1 MKLVSVLTGFFLFL
15 GVKMLK
21 KTVLSK
27 LTSCVFL
34 SAMFVSSVL
43 AVSALTAC
51 DKSKEVSSARADV
64 KEQLST
70 VIQGRT
76 MGTFYAVNVVGG
88 YKGGEEGLKALAEGV
103 FKQICDEISTFD
115 KNAELYKFNDF
126 KSTEPF
132 EISNELGKIIQDT
145 VYQGRRISGATDIT
159 VGPLV
164 NLWGFGKDKKK
175 DEAPSHD
182 EIIKAL
188 ELVGLD
194 KFEVRTDKDKTYLVK
209 HNKDLKLDLATVGEG
224 LGADAVATKLLME
237 GYKNFMV
244 NVAGASRSYGVNS
257 RGQKWRLG
265 IEDPTSPERRV
276 FVPIC
281 ALDKAVTTAGS
292 YRNYFKDETTGK
304 IFSHAIDPKT
314 GYPVSHKTLSVTV
327 ISDSAFESDAL
338 DTGLLVLGAQKALNW
353 GKKNGYAIATIEY
366 DNGKP
371 LFRYTDDFKKYLDCA
386 KRK

>member
-1 MKLVSVLTGFFLFL
+1 
-15 GVKMLK
+15 MLK
-21 KTVLSK
+21 K
-27 LTSCVFL
+27 
-34 SAMFVSSVL
+34 SVL
-43 AVSALTAC
+43 ANVVSRAFLFVVVSTSLVAVTTLTAC
-51 DKSKEVSSARADV
+51 DKDNQRTVATQV
-64 KEQLST
+64 QTST
-70 VIQGRT
+70 IIQGKT

-88 YKGGEEGLKALAEGV
+88 YKGGETGLKALAEGA
-103 FKQICDEISTFD
+103 FKKICDEISTFD

-132 EISNELGKIIQDT
+132 EISNELGRIIQDT
-145 VYQGRRISGATDIT
+145 VYQGRRIEGATDIT

-175 DEAPSHD
+175 DEAPSQD
-182 EIIKAL
+182 EINQAL

-194 KFEVRTDKDKTYLVK
+194 KFEVRTENNKSYLVK
-209 HNKDLKLDLATVGEG
+209 HNKDIKLDLATVGEG
-224 LGADAVATKLLME
+224 LGADAVAAKLVQE

-244 NVAGASRSYGVNS
+244 NVAGASRSYGVNAK
-257 RGQKWRLG
+257 GKKWRLG

-314 GYPVSHKTLSVTV
+314 GSPVTHKTLSVTV

-338 DTGLLVLGAQKALNW
+338 DTGLLVLGAQKALDW
-353 GKKNGYAIATIEY
+353 GKEHGYAIATIEY
-366 DNGKP
+366 DKGKP
-371 LFRYTDDFKKYLDCA
+371 LFRYTDNFKQYLDCA
-386 KRK
+386 KQQ

>member
-1 MKLVSVLTGFFLFL
+1 
-15 GVKMLK
+15 MLK
-21 KTVLSK
+21 K
-27 LTSCVFL
+27 
-34 SAMFVSSVL
+34 SVL
-43 AVSALTAC
+43 ANVVSRAFLFAVVSISLVAVTTLTAC
-51 DKSKEVSSARADV
+51 DKDNQRTVAAQV
-64 KEQLST
+64 QTST
-70 VIQGRT
+70 IIQGKT
-76 MGTFYAVNVVGG
+76 MGTFYAINVVGG
-88 YKGGEEGLKALAEGV
+88 YKGGEAGLKALAEGA
-103 FKQICDEISTFD
+103 FKQICYEISTFD

-132 EISNELGKIIQDT
+132 EISNELGRIIQDT
-145 VYQGRRISGATDIT
+145 VYQGRRIEGATDIT

-175 DEAPSHD
+175 DEAPSQD
-182 EIIKAL
+182 EINQAL

-194 KFEVRTDKDKTYLVK
+194 KFEVRTENNKSYLVK
-209 HNKDLKLDLATVGEG
+209 HNKDIKLDLATVGEG
-224 LGADAVATKLLME
+224 LGADAVAAKLVKE

-244 NVAGASRSYGVNS
+244 NVAGASRSYGVNAK
-257 RGQKWRLG
+257 GKKWRLG

-314 GYPVSHKTLSVTV
+314 GYPVTHKTLSVTV

-338 DTGLLVLGAQKALNW
+338 DTGLLVLGAQKALDW
-353 GKKNGYAIATIEY
+353 GKEHGYAIATIEY
-366 DNGKP
+366 DKGKP
-371 LFRYTDDFKKYLDCA
+371 LFRYTDNFKQYLDCA
-386 KRK
+386 KQQ

>member
-1 MKLVSVLTGFFLFL
+1 
-15 GVKMLK
+15 MLK
-21 KTVLSK
+21 K
-27 LTSCVFL
+27 
-34 SAMFVSSVL
+34 SVL
-43 AVSALTAC
+43 ANVVSRAFLFAVVSTSLVAVTTLTAC
-51 DKSKEVSSARADV
+51 DKDNQRTVAAQV
-64 KEQLST
+64 QTST
-70 VIQGRT
+70 IIQGKT

-88 YKGGEEGLKALAEGV
+88 YKGGEAGLKALAEGA

-132 EISNELGKIIQDT
+132 KISNELGRIIQDT
-145 VYQGRRISGATDIT
+145 VYQGRRIEGATDIT

-175 DEAPSHD
+175 DEAPSQD
-182 EIIKAL
+182 EINQAL

-194 KFEVRTDKDKTYLVK
+194 KFEVRTENNKSYLVK
-209 HNKDLKLDLATVGEG
+209 HNKDIKLDLATVGEG
-224 LGADAVATKLLME
+224 LGADAVAAKLVKE

-244 NVAGASRSYGVNS
+244 NVAGASRSYGVNAK
-257 RGQKWRLG
+257 GKKWRLG

-314 GYPVSHKTLSVTV
+314 GYPVTHKTLSVTV

-338 DTGLLVLGAQKALNW
+338 DTGLLVLGAQKALDW
-353 GKKNGYAIATIEY
+353 GKEHGYAIATIEY
-366 DNGKP
+366 DKGNP
-371 LFRYTDDFKKYLDCA
+371 LFRYTDNFKQYLDCA
-386 KRK
+386 KQQ

>member
-1 MKLVSVLTGFFLFL
+1 
-15 GVKMLK
+15 MLK
-21 KTVLSK
+21 K
-27 LTSCVFL
+27 
-34 SAMFVSSVL
+34 SVL
-43 AVSALTAC
+43 ANVVSRAFLFAVVSISLVAVTTLTAC
-51 DKSKEVSSARADV
+51 DKDNQRTVVAQV
-64 KEQLST
+64 QTST
-70 VIQGRT
+70 IIQGKT
-76 MGTFYAVNVVGG
+76 MGTFYAINVVGG
-88 YKGGEEGLKALAEGV
+88 YKGGEAGLKALSEGA

-132 EISNELGKIIQDT
+132 EISNDLGRIIQDT
-145 VYQGRRISGATDIT
+145 VYQGRRIEGATDIT

-175 DEAPSHD
+175 DEAPSQD
-182 EIIKAL
+182 EINQAL

-194 KFEVRTDKDKTYLVK
+194 KFEVRTENNKSYLVK
-209 HNKDLKLDLATVGEG
+209 HNKDIKLDLATVGEG
-224 LGADAVATKLLME
+224 LGADAVAAKLVKE

-244 NVAGASRSYGVNS
+244 NVAGASRSYGVNAK
-257 RGQKWRLG
+257 GKKWRLG

-314 GYPVSHKTLSVTV
+314 GYPVTHKTLSVTV

-338 DTGLLVLGAQKALNW
+338 DTGLLVLGAQKALDW
-353 GKKNGYAIATIEY
+353 GKEHGYAIATIEY
-366 DNGKP
+366 DKGKP
-371 LFRYTDDFKKYLDCA
+371 LFRYTDNFKQYLDCA
-386 KRK
+386 KQQ

>member
-1 MKLVSVLTGFFLFL
+1 
-15 GVKMLK
+15 MLK
-21 KTVLSK
+21 K
-27 LTSCVFL
+27 
-34 SAMFVSSVL
+34 SVL
-43 AVSALTAC
+43 ANVVSRAFLFAVVSISLVAVTTLTAC
-51 DKSKEVSSARADV
+51 DKDNQRTVVAQV
-64 KEQLST
+64 QTST
-70 VIQGRT
+70 IIQGKT

-88 YKGGEEGLKALAEGV
+88 YKGGEAGLKALAEGA

-132 EISNELGKIIQDT
+132 EISNELGRIIQDT
-145 VYQGRRISGATDIT
+145 VYQGRRIEGATDIT

-175 DEAPSHD
+175 DEAPSQD
-182 EIIKAL
+182 EINQAL

-194 KFEVRTDKDKTYLVK
+194 KFEVRTENNKSYLVK
-209 HNKDLKLDLATVGEG
+209 HNKDIKLDLATVGEG
-224 LGADAVATKLLME
+224 LGADAVAAKLVKE

-244 NVAGASRSYGVNS
+244 NVAGASRSYGVNAK
-257 RGQKWRLG
+257 GKKWRLG

-314 GYPVSHKTLSVTV
+314 GYPVTHKTLSVTV
-327 ISDSAFESDAL
+327 VSDSAFESDAL
-338 DTGLLVLGAQKALNW
+338 DTGLLVLGAQKALDW
-353 GKKNGYAIATIEY
+353 GKEHGYAIATIEY
-366 DNGKP
+366 DKGNP
-371 LFRYTDDFKKYLDCA
+371 LFRYTDNFKQYLDCA
-386 KRK
+386 KQQ

>member
-1 MKLVSVLTGFFLFL
+1 
-15 GVKMLK
+15 MLK
-21 KTVLSK
+21 K
-27 LTSCVFL
+27 
-34 SAMFVSSVL
+34 SVL
-43 AVSALTAC
+43 ANVVSRAFLFAVVSTSLVAVTNLTAC
-51 DKSKEVSSARADV
+51 DKDNQRTVAAQV
-64 KEQLST
+64 QTST
-70 VIQGRT
+70 IIQGKT

-88 YKGGEEGLKALAEGV
+88 YKGGEAGLKALAEGA

-132 EISNELGKIIQDT
+132 EISNELGRIIQDT
-145 VYQGRRISGATDIT
+145 VYQGRRIEGATDIT

-175 DEAPSHD
+175 DEAPSQD
-182 EIIKAL
+182 EINQAL

-194 KFEVRTDKDKTYLVK
+194 KFEVRTENNKSYLVK
-209 HNKDLKLDLATVGEG
+209 HNKDIKLDLATVGEG
-224 LGADAVATKLLME
+224 LGADAVAAKLVKE

-244 NVAGASRSYGVNS
+244 NVAGASRSYGVNAK
-257 RGQKWRLG
+257 GKKWRLG

-314 GYPVSHKTLSVTV
+314 GYPVTHKTLSVTV

-338 DTGLLVLGAQKALNW
+338 DTGLLVLGAQKALDW
-353 GKKNGYAIATIEY
+353 GKEHGYAIATIEY
-366 DNGKP
+366 DKGNP
-371 LFRYTDDFKKYLDCA
+371 LFRYTDNFKQYLDCA
-386 KRK
+386 KQQ

>member
-1 MKLVSVLTGFFLFL
+1 
-15 GVKMLK
+15 MLK
-21 KTVLSK
+21 K
-27 LTSCVFL
+27 
-34 SAMFVSSVL
+34 SVL
-43 AVSALTAC
+43 ANVVSRAFLFAVVSTSLVAVTTLTAC
-51 DKSKEVSSARADV
+51 DKDNQRTVAAQV
-64 KEQLST
+64 QTST
-70 VIQGRT
+70 IIQGKT

-88 YKGGEEGLKALAEGV
+88 YKGGEAGLKALAECA

-132 EISNELGKIIQDT
+132 EISNELGRIIQDT
-145 VYQGRRISGATDIT
+145 VYQGRRIEGATDIT

-175 DEAPSHD
+175 DEAPSQD
-182 EIIKAL
+182 EINQAL

-194 KFEVRTDKDKTYLVK
+194 KFEVRTENNKSYLVK
-209 HNKDLKLDLATVGEG
+209 HNKDIKLDLATVGEG
-224 LGADAVATKLLME
+224 LGADAVAAKLVKE

-244 NVAGASRSYGVNS
+244 NVAGASRSYGVNAK
-257 RGQKWRLG
+257 GKKWRLG

-314 GYPVSHKTLSVTV
+314 GYPVTHKTLSVTV

-338 DTGLLVLGAQKALNW
+338 DTGLLVLGAQKALDW
-353 GKKNGYAIATIEY
+353 GKEHGYAIATIEY
-366 DNGKP
+366 DKGKP
-371 LFRYTDDFKKYLDCA
+371 LFRYTDNFKQYLDCA
-386 KRK
+386 KQQ

>member
-1 MKLVSVLTGFFLFL
+1 
-15 GVKMLK
+15 MLK
-21 KTVLSK
+21 K
-27 LTSCVFL
+27 
-34 SAMFVSSVL
+34 SVL
-43 AVSALTAC
+43 ANVVSRAFLFAVVSTSLVAVTTLTAC
-51 DKSKEVSSARADV
+51 DKDNQRTVATQV
-64 KEQLST
+64 QTST
-70 VIQGRT
+70 IIQGKT

-88 YKGGEEGLKALAEGV
+88 YKGGEAGLKALAEGA

-132 EISNELGKIIQDT
+132 EISNELGRIIQDT
-145 VYQGRRISGATDIT
+145 VYQGRRIEGATDIT

-175 DEAPSHD
+175 DEAPSQD
-182 EIIKAL
+182 EINQAL

-194 KFEVRTDKDKTYLVK
+194 KFEVRTENNKSYLVK
-209 HNKDLKLDLATVGEG
+209 HNKDIKLDLATVGEG
-224 LGADAVATKLLME
+224 LGADAVAAKLVKE

-244 NVAGASRSYGVNS
+244 NVAGASRSYGVNAK
-257 RGQKWRLG
+257 GKKWRLG

-314 GYPVSHKTLSVTV
+314 GYPVTHKTLSVTV

-338 DTGLLVLGAQKALNW
+338 DTGLLVLGAQKALDW
-353 GKKNGYAIATIEY
+353 GKEHGYAIATIEY
-366 DNGKP
+366 DKGNP
-371 LFRYTDDFKKYLDCA
+371 LFRYTDNFKQYLDCA
-386 KRK
+386 KQQ

>member
-1 MKLVSVLTGFFLFL
+1 
-15 GVKMLK
+15 MLK
-21 KTVLSK
+21 K
-27 LTSCVFL
+27 
-34 SAMFVSSVL
+34 SVL
-43 AVSALTAC
+43 ANVVSRAFLFAVVSISLVAVTTLTAC
-51 DKSKEVSSARADV
+51 DKDNQRTVAAQV
-64 KEQLST
+64 QTST
-70 VIQGRT
+70 IIQGKT
-76 MGTFYAVNVVGG
+76 MGTFYAINVVGG
-88 YKGGEEGLKALAEGV
+88 YKGGEAGLKALAKGA

-132 EISNELGKIIQDT
+132 EISNELGRIIQDT
-145 VYQGRRISGATDIT
+145 VYQGRRIEGATDIT

-175 DEAPSHD
+175 DEAPSQD
-182 EIIKAL
+182 EINQAL

-194 KFEVRTDKDKTYLVK
+194 KFEVRTENNKSYLVK
-209 HNKDLKLDLATVGEG
+209 HNKDIKLDLATVGEG
-224 LGADAVATKLLME
+224 LGADAVATKLVNE

-244 NVAGASRSYGVNS
+244 NVAGASRSYGVNAK
-257 RGQKWRLG
+257 GKKWRLG

-314 GYPVSHKTLSVTV
+314 GYPVTHKTLSVTV

-338 DTGLLVLGAQKALNW
+338 DTGLLVLGAQKALDW
-353 GKKNGYAIATIEY
+353 GKEHGYAIATIEY
-366 DNGKP
+366 DKGKP
-371 LFRYTDDFKKYLDCA
+371 LFRYTDNFKQYLDCA
-386 KRK
+386 KQQ

>member
-1 MKLVSVLTGFFLFL
+1 
-15 GVKMLK
+15 MLK
-21 KTVLSK
+21 K
-27 LTSCVFL
+27 
-34 SAMFVSSVL
+34 SVL
-43 AVSALTAC
+43 ANFVSRAFLFAVVSTSLVAVTTLTAC
-51 DKSKEVSSARADV
+51 DKDNQRTVAAQV
-64 KEQLST
+64 HTST
-70 VIQGRT
+70 IIQGKT

-88 YKGGEEGLKALAEGV
+88 YKGGEAGLIALAEGA

-132 EISNELGKIIQDT
+132 EISNELGRIIQDT
-145 VYQGRRISGATDIT
+145 VYQGRRIEGATDIT

-175 DEAPSHD
+175 DEAPSQD
-182 EIIKAL
+182 EINQAL

-194 KFEVRTDKDKTYLVK
+194 KFEVRTENNKSYLVK
-209 HNKDLKLDLATVGEG
+209 HNKDIKLDLATVGEG
-224 LGADAVATKLLME
+224 LGADAVAAKLVKE

-244 NVAGASRSYGVNS
+244 NVAGASRSYGVNAK
-257 RGQKWRLG
+257 GKKWRLG

-314 GYPVSHKTLSVTV
+314 GYPVTHKTLSVTV

-338 DTGLLVLGAQKALNW
+338 DTGLLVLGAQKALDW
-353 GKKNGYAIATIEY
+353 GKEHGYAIATIEY
-366 DNGKP
+366 DKGKP
-371 LFRYTDDFKKYLDCA
+371 LFRYTDNFKQYLDCA
-386 KRK
+386 KQQ

>member
-1 MKLVSVLTGFFLFL
+1 
-15 GVKMLK
+15 MLK
-21 KTVLSK
+21 K
-27 LTSCVFL
+27 
-34 SAMFVSSVL
+34 SVL
-43 AVSALTAC
+43 ANVVSRAFLFAVVSTSLVAVTTLTAC
-51 DKSKEVSSARADV
+51 DKDNQRTVATQV
-64 KEQLST
+64 QTST
-70 VIQGRT
+70 IIQGKT

-88 YKGGEEGLKALAEGV
+88 YKGGEAGLKVLAEGA

-132 EISNELGKIIQDT
+132 EISNELGRIIQDT
-145 VYQGRRISGATDIT
+145 VYQGRRIEGATDIT

-175 DEAPSHD
+175 DEAPSQD
-182 EIIKAL
+182 EINQAL

-194 KFEVRTDKDKTYLVK
+194 KFEVRTENNKSYLVK
-209 HNKDLKLDLATVGEG
+209 HNKDIKLDLATVGEG
-224 LGADAVATKLLME
+224 LGADAVAAKLVKE

-244 NVAGASRSYGVNS
+244 NVAGASRSYGVNAK
-257 RGQKWRLG
+257 GKKWRLG

-314 GYPVSHKTLSVTV
+314 GYPVTHKTLSVTV

-338 DTGLLVLGAQKALNW
+338 DTGLLVLGAQKALDW
-353 GKKNGYAIATIEY
+353 GKEHGYAIATIEY
-366 DNGKP
+366 DKGNP
-371 LFRYTDDFKKYLDCA
+371 LFRYTDNFKQYLDCA
-386 KRK
+386 KQQ

>member
-1 MKLVSVLTGFFLFL
+1 
-15 GVKMLK
+15 MLK
-21 KTVLSK
+21 K
-27 LTSCVFL
+27 
-34 SAMFVSSVL
+34 SVL
-43 AVSALTAC
+43 ANVVSRAFLFAVVSTSLVAVTTLTAC
-51 DKSKEVSSARADV
+51 DKDNQRTVAAQV
-64 KEQLST
+64 QTST
-70 VIQGRT
+70 IIQGKT
-76 MGTFYAVNVVGG
+76 MGTFYAINVVGG
-88 YKGGEEGLKALAEGV
+88 YKGGEAGLKVLAEGA

-145 VYQGRRISGATDIT
+145 VYQGRRIEGATDIT

-175 DEAPSHD
+175 DEAPSQD
-182 EIIKAL
+182 EINQAL

-194 KFEVRTDKDKTYLVK
+194 KFEVRTENNKSYLVK
-209 HNKDLKLDLATVGEG
+209 HNKDIKLDLATVGEG
-224 LGADAVATKLLME
+224 LGADAVAAKLVKE

-244 NVAGASRSYGVNS
+244 NVAGASRSYGVNAK
-257 RGQKWRLG
+257 GKKWRLG

-314 GYPVSHKTLSVTV
+314 GYPVTHKTLSVTV

-338 DTGLLVLGAQKALNW
+338 DTGLLVLGAQKALDW
-353 GKKNGYAIATIEY
+353 GKEHGYAIATIEY
-366 DNGKP
+366 DKGKP
-371 LFRYTDDFKKYLDCA
+371 LFRYTDNFKQYLDCA
-386 KRK
+386 KQQ

>member
-1 MKLVSVLTGFFLFL
+1 
-15 GVKMLK
+15 MLK
-21 KTVLSK
+21 K
-27 LTSCVFL
+27 
-34 SAMFVSSVL
+34 SVL
-43 AVSALTAC
+43 ANVVSRAFLFAVVSTSLVAVTTLTAC
-51 DKSKEVSSARADV
+51 DKDNQRTVAAQV
-64 KEQLST
+64 QTST
-70 VIQGRT
+70 IIQGKT

-88 YKGGEEGLKALAEGV
+88 YKGGEAGLKALAEDA

-132 EISNELGKIIQDT
+132 EISNELGRIIQDT
-145 VYQGRRISGATDIT
+145 VYQGRRIEGATDIT

-175 DEAPSHD
+175 DEAPSQD
-182 EIIKAL
+182 EINQAL

-194 KFEVRTDKDKTYLVK
+194 KFEVRTENNKSYLVK
-209 HNKDLKLDLATVGEG
+209 HNKDIKLDLATVGEG
-224 LGADAVATKLLME
+224 LGADAVAAKLVKE

-244 NVAGASRSYGVNS
+244 NVAGASRSYGVNAK
-257 RGQKWRLG
+257 GKKWRLG

-314 GYPVSHKTLSVTV
+314 GYPVTHKTLSVTV

-338 DTGLLVLGAQKALNW
+338 DTGLLVLGAQKALDW
-353 GKKNGYAIATIEY
+353 GKEHGYAIATIEY
-366 DNGKP
+366 DKGKP
-371 LFRYTDDFKKYLDCA
+371 LFRYTDNFKQYLDCA
-386 KRK
+386 KQQ

>member
-1 MKLVSVLTGFFLFL
+1 
-15 GVKMLK
+15 MLK
-21 KTVLSK
+21 K
-27 LTSCVFL
+27 
-34 SAMFVSSVL
+34 SVL
-43 AVSALTAC
+43 ANVVSRAFLFAVVSISLVAVTTLTAC
-51 DKSKEVSSARADV
+51 DKDNQRTVVAQV
-64 KEQLST
+64 QTST
-70 VIQGRT
+70 IIQGKT
-76 MGTFYAVNVVGG
+76 MGTFYAINVVGG
-88 YKGGEEGLKALAEGV
+88 YKGGEAGLKALAEGA

-145 VYQGRRISGATDIT
+145 VYQGRRIEGATDIT

-175 DEAPSHD
+175 DEAPSQD
-182 EIIKAL
+182 EINQAL

-194 KFEVRTDKDKTYLVK
+194 KFEVRTENNKSYLVK
-209 HNKDLKLDLATVGEG
+209 HNKDIKLDLATVGEG
-224 LGADAVATKLLME
+224 LGADAVAAKLVKE

-244 NVAGASRSYGVNS
+244 NVAGASRSYGVNAK
-257 RGQKWRLG
+257 GKKWRLG

-314 GYPVSHKTLSVTV
+314 GYPVTHNTLSVTV

-338 DTGLLVLGAQKALNW
+338 DTGLLVLGAQKALDW
-353 GKKNGYAIATIEY
+353 GKEHGYAIATIEY
-366 DNGKP
+366 DKGKP
-371 LFRYTDDFKKYLDCA
+371 LFRYTDNFKQYLDCA
-386 KRK
+386 KQQ

>member
-1 MKLVSVLTGFFLFL
+1 
-15 GVKMLK
+15 MLK
-21 KTVLSK
+21 K
-27 LTSCVFL
+27 
-34 SAMFVSSVL
+34 SVL
-43 AVSALTAC
+43 ANVVSRAFLFAVVSTSLVAVTTLTAC
-51 DKSKEVSSARADV
+51 DKDNQRTVAAQV
-64 KEQLST
+64 QTST
-70 VIQGRT
+70 IIQGKT

-88 YKGGEEGLKALAEGV
+88 YKGGEEGLKALAEGA

-132 EISNELGKIIQDT
+132 EISNELGRIIQDT
-145 VYQGRRISGATDIT
+145 VYQGRRIEGATDIT

-175 DEAPSHD
+175 DEAPSQD
-182 EIIKAL
+182 EINQAL

-194 KFEVRTDKDKTYLVK
+194 KFEVRTENNKSYLVK
-209 HNKDLKLDLATVGEG
+209 HNKDIKLDLATVGEG
-224 LGADAVATKLLME
+224 LGADAVAAKLVKE

-244 NVAGASRSYGVNS
+244 NVAGASRSYGVNAK
-257 RGQKWRLG
+257 GKKWRLG

-314 GYPVSHKTLSVTV
+314 GYPVTHKTLSVTV

-338 DTGLLVLGAQKALNW
+338 DTGLLVLGAQKALDW
-353 GKKNGYAIATIEY
+353 GKEHGYAIATIEY
-366 DNGKP
+366 DKGNP
-371 LFRYTDDFKKYLDCA
+371 LFRYTDNFKQYLDCA
-386 KRK
+386 KQQ

>member
-1 MKLVSVLTGFFLFL
+1 
-15 GVKMLK
+15 MLK
-21 KTVLSK
+21 K
-27 LTSCVFL
+27 
-34 SAMFVSSVL
+34 SVL
-43 AVSALTAC
+43 ANVVSRAFLFVVVSTSLVAVTTLTAC
-51 DKSKEVSSARADV
+51 DKDNQRTVAAQV
-64 KEQLST
+64 QTST
-70 VIQGRT
+70 IIQGKT
-76 MGTFYAVNVVGG
+76 MGTFYAINVVGG
-88 YKGGEEGLKALAEGV
+88 YKGGEAGLKALAEGA

-132 EISNELGKIIQDT
+132 EISNELGRIIQDT
-145 VYQGRRISGATDIT
+145 VYQGRRIEGATDIT

-175 DEAPSHD
+175 DEAPSQD
-182 EIIKAL
+182 EINQAL

-194 KFEVRTDKDKTYLVK
+194 KFEVRTENNKSYLVK
-209 HNKDLKLDLATVGEG
+209 HNKDIKLDLATVGEG
-224 LGADAVATKLLME
+224 LGADAVAAKLVKE

-244 NVAGASRSYGVNS
+244 NVAGASRSYGVNAK
-257 RGQKWRLG
+257 GKKWRLG

-314 GYPVSHKTLSVTV
+314 GYPVTHKTLSVTV

-338 DTGLLVLGAQKALNW
+338 DTGLLVLGAQKALDW
-353 GKKNGYAIATIEY
+353 GKEHGYAIATIEY
-366 DNGKP
+366 DKGKP
-371 LFRYTDDFKKYLDCA
+371 LFRYTDNFKQYLDCA
-386 KRK
+386 KQQYVKTSDLVIQ

>member
-1 MKLVSVLTGFFLFL
+1 
-15 GVKMLK
+15 MLK
-21 KTVLSK
+21 K
-27 LTSCVFL
+27 
-34 SAMFVSSVL
+34 SVL
-43 AVSALTAC
+43 ANVVSRAFLFAVVSTSLVAVTTLTAC
-51 DKSKEVSSARADV
+51 DKDNQRTVAAQV
-64 KEQLST
+64 QTST
-70 VIQGRT
+70 IIQGKT

-88 YKGGEEGLKALAEGV
+88 YKGGEAVLKALAEGA

-132 EISNELGKIIQDT
+132 EISNELGRIIQDT
-145 VYQGRRISGATDIT
+145 VYQGRRIEGATDIT

-175 DEAPSHD
+175 DEAPSQD
-182 EIIKAL
+182 EINQAL

-194 KFEVRTDKDKTYLVK
+194 KFEVRTENNKSYLVK
-209 HNKDLKLDLATVGEG
+209 HNKDIKLDLATVGEG
-224 LGADAVATKLLME
+224 LGADAVAAKLVKE

-244 NVAGASRSYGVNS
+244 NVAGASRSYGVNAK
-257 RGQKWRLG
+257 GKKWRLG

-314 GYPVSHKTLSVTV
+314 GYPVTHKTLSVTV
-327 ISDSAFESDAL
+327 VSDSAFESDAL
-338 DTGLLVLGAQKALNW
+338 DTGLLVLGAQKALDW
-353 GKKNGYAIATIEY
+353 GKEHGYAIATIEY
-366 DNGKP
+366 DKGKP
-371 LFRYTDDFKKYLDCA
+371 LFRYTDNFKQYLDCA
-386 KRK
+386 KQQ

>member
-1 MKLVSVLTGFFLFL
+1 
-15 GVKMLK
+15 MLK
-21 KTVLSK
+21 K
-27 LTSCVFL
+27 
-34 SAMFVSSVL
+34 SVL
-43 AVSALTAC
+43 ANVVSRAFLFAVVSISLVAVTTLTAC
-51 DKSKEVSSARADV
+51 DKDNQRTVAAQV
-64 KEQLST
+64 QTST
-70 VIQGRT
+70 IIQGKT
-76 MGTFYAVNVVGG
+76 MGTFYAINVVGG
-88 YKGGEEGLKALAEGV
+88 YKGGEAGLKSLAEGA

-132 EISNELGKIIQDT
+132 EISNELGRIIQDT
-145 VYQGRRISGATDIT
+145 VYLGRRIEGATDIT

-175 DEAPSHD
+175 DEAPSQD
-182 EIIKAL
+182 EINQAL

-194 KFEVRTDKDKTYLVK
+194 KFEVRTENNKSYLVK
-209 HNKDLKLDLATVGEG
+209 HNKDIKLDLATVGEG
-224 LGADAVATKLLME
+224 LGADAVAAKLVQE

-244 NVAGASRSYGVNS
+244 NVAGASRSYGVNAK
-257 RGQKWRLG
+257 GKKWRLG

-314 GYPVSHKTLSVTV
+314 GYPVTHKTLSVTV

-338 DTGLLVLGAQKALNW
+338 DTGLLVLGAQKALDW
-353 GKKNGYAIATIEY
+353 GKEHGYAIATIEY
-366 DNGKP
+366 DKGKP
-371 LFRYTDDFKKYLDCA
+371 LFRYTDNFKQYLDCA
-386 KRK
+386 KQQ

>member
-1 MKLVSVLTGFFLFL
+1 
-15 GVKMLK
+15 MLK
-21 KTVLSK
+21 K
-27 LTSCVFL
+27 
-34 SAMFVSSVL
+34 SVL
-43 AVSALTAC
+43 ANVVSRAFLFAVVSTSLVAVTTLTAC
-51 DKSKEVSSARADV
+51 DKDNQRTVAAQV
-64 KEQLST
+64 QTST
-70 VIQGRT
+70 IIQGKT

-88 YKGGEEGLKALAEGV
+88 YKGGEEGLKALAEGA

-132 EISNELGKIIQDT
+132 EISNELGRIIQDT
-145 VYQGRRISGATDIT
+145 VYQGRRIEEATDIT

-175 DEAPSHD
+175 DEAPSQD
-182 EIIKAL
+182 EINQAL

-194 KFEVRTDKDKTYLVK
+194 KFEVRTENNKSYLVK
-209 HNKDLKLDLATVGEG
+209 HNKDIKLDLATVGEG
-224 LGADAVATKLLME
+224 LGADAVAAKLVQE

-244 NVAGASRSYGVNS
+244 NVAGASRSYGVNAK
-257 RGQKWRLG
+257 GKKWRLG

-304 IFSHAIDPKT
+304 IFSHAINPKT

-338 DTGLLVLGAQKALNW
+338 DTGLLVLGAQKALDW
-353 GKKNGYAIATIEY
+353 GKEHGYAIATIEY

-371 LFRYTDDFKKYLDCA
+371 LFRYTDNFKQYLDCA
-386 KRK
+386 KQQ

>member
-1 MKLVSVLTGFFLFL
+1 
-15 GVKMLK
+15 MLK
-21 KTVLSK
+21 K
-27 LTSCVFL
+27 
-34 SAMFVSSVL
+34 SVL
-43 AVSALTAC
+43 ANVVSRAFLFAVVSISLVAVTTLTAC
-51 DKSKEVSSARADV
+51 DKDNQRTVAAQV
-64 KEQLST
+64 QTST
-70 VIQGRT
+70 IIQGKT

-88 YKGGEEGLKALAEGV
+88 YKGGEAGLKALAEGA

-132 EISNELGKIIQDT
+132 KISNELGRIIQDT
-145 VYQGRRISGATDIT
+145 VYQGRRIEGATDIT

-175 DEAPSHD
+175 DEAPSQD
-182 EIIKAL
+182 EINQAL

-194 KFEVRTDKDKTYLVK
+194 KFEVRTENNKSYLVK
-209 HNKDLKLDLATVGEG
+209 HNKDIKLDLATVGEG
-224 LGADAVATKLLME
+224 LGADAVAAKLVKE

-244 NVAGASRSYGVNS
+244 NVAGASRSYGVNAK
-257 RGQKWRLG
+257 GKKWRLG

-314 GYPVSHKTLSVTV
+314 GYPVTHKTLSVTV

-338 DTGLLVLGAQKALNW
+338 DTGLLVLGAQKALDW
-353 GKKNGYAIATIEY
+353 GKEHGYAIATIEY
-366 DNGKP
+366 DKGNP
-371 LFRYTDDFKKYLDCA
+371 LFRYTDNFKQYLDCA
-386 KRK
+386 KQQ